1 MGKRTGLV
9 KKLIIALAV
18 VCTVFLFCELAIRI
32 IIDLPAKTDFYS
44 SIGRDKIASL
54 QQKHGLVANAGDAW
68 IHLGWIADP
77 EREHYTIYRID
88 DGRMFEIGSTE
99 FGSFLLSPCE
109 PGTSHTL
116 RVASRGGGFDH
127 TVTVRT
133 KKESRAPALIP
144 YIATKW
150 RPLFR
155 PRETGNYMNDHA
167 IFKTRDGTWHIIG
180 ITAFGEGDYS
190 KELYFAHGS
199 SREFPPRQGMMTE
212 RAPVADY
219 GRLAWAPHVIQED
232 RLYMW
237 FSPHRAYL
245 ATGEDGFRW
254 REERERS
261 FLPYHPQFRDPMVL
275 RVAPGQWLM
284 YATARSG
291 YFSRVDVYQ
300 SFDLEHWQYI
310 RPALAMRCGAERSG
324 AQASTESPFVF
335 FHEGR
340 YYLSVTYNNDSFF
353 WNPLLLTMRIWL
365 DRTSY
370 NDTLVFSSENP
381 YSFGEY
387 RGRKR
392 PSRLGAV
399 LQAHAPEYVY
409 AHGRWHITTAG
420 WPWIASLTKGEVA
433 VAELGWRR
441 TREQGEKDSRER

>member
-1 MGKRTGLV
+1 
-9 KKLIIALAV
+9 
-18 VCTVFLFCELAIRI
+18 
-32 IIDLPAKTDFYS
+32 
-44 SIGRDKIASL
+44 
-54 QQKHGLVANAGDAW
+54 
-68 IHLGWIADP
+68 
-77 EREHYTIYRID
+77 
-88 DGRMFEIGSTE
+88 
-99 FGSFLLSPCE
+99 
-109 PGTSHTL
+109 
-116 RVASRGGGFDH
+116 
-127 TVTVRT
+127 
-133 KKESRAPALIP
+133 
-144 YIATKW
+144 
-150 RPLFR
+150 
-155 PRETGNYMNDHA
+155 
-167 IFKTRDGTWHIIG
+167 
-180 ITAFGEGDYS
+180 
-190 KELYFAHGS
+190 
-199 SREFPPRQGMMTE
+199 MTE

-219 GRLAWAPHVIQED
+219 GHLAWAPHVIQED

-392 PSRLGAV
+392 PSRLAAV